1 MDRLMKKLGL
11 LALCTGLSFAV
22 HAVTPQ
28 AEAPAEQN
36 VKIDSVVVTGARYA
50 SDIRHLPMTVSVVGR
65 EKIEQ
70 SLQPSLLPTLTEQV
84 PGLFTTA
91 RGIMGYGVSDGA
103 AGGISLRGLSGGSGR
118 LMVLIDGHPQYMG
131 LMGHPIADAYQSLM
145 AERVEVLRGPASV
158 LYGSNAMGGVVNI
171 VTRGMREDG
180 VKTYADIGYGSYNTL
195 QTEATN
201 RIRKGRFTSVV
212 SGSYNRTDGHRADM
226 GFEQYG
232 GYAKLGYEISQ
243 AWNVRADV
251 NVTHFNASQPGT
263 VTNPMADAD
272 QRITR
277 GMTSLSVENNYGRTS
292 GALSLFYNWGRHR
305 INDGYTVDPN
315 DTNNPKDYRF
325 NSRDDMMGVSWY
337 QSARLFRG
345 NRLTVGADYYRF
357 GGEAWNRY
365 VGGDRKGER
374 SDIADKSQDEV
385 AGYVDF
391 RQDIGGW
398 LTFDAGL
405 RVDHHSHIGT
415 EWIPQAGLSFHLPHT
430 IELKASASKGFR
442 YPTIRE
448 MYMFPPQNPDLKPE
462 RMWNYEVAY
471 SQRLLGGRLT
481 YGINLFYID
490 GENLIVAV
498 PREGTTPLNMN
509 TGKIDNAGVEA
520 QAAYRISEAWSVAA
534 NYSYLHMENPV
545 IAAPEHKL
553 YTEAGFARGRWS
565 VTTGVQYVNSGS
577 SLSYPMPYDSKERK
591 VCLSGEAYFKVTHN
605 EKQPFIVSAFGDRY
619 NVRVLG
625 TEFNMQAYASEDQI
639 STTLVKGSV
648 NVEVKNKIGKIYKWE
663 LKPSEKAVCDIDEGK
678 VLITKVNT
686 IYETAWMEGK
696 LMFKNMP
703 LPQVLKR
710 LSYFYNVKFEIQ
722 DPVINSYY
730 FNGTFENKQ
739 LSQVLDYLKISSRI
753 DYEIKQA
760 MTDDSQG
767 SQSTMVILR
776 KKKGNE

>member
-11 LALCTGLSFAV
+11 LSLCTGLSLAV

-36 VKIDSVVVTGARYA
+36 VRIDSVVVTGARYA

-171 VTRGMREDG
+171 VTRGMREQG

-337 QSARLFRG
+337 QSARLSGQPADRRRG
-345 NRLTVGADYYRF
+345 L
-357 GGEAWNRY
+357 
-365 VGGDRKGER
+365 
-374 SDIADKSQDEV
+374 
-385 AGYVDF
+385 
-391 RQDIGGW
+391 
-398 LTFDAGL
+398 LPL
-405 RVDHHSHIGT
+405 R
-415 EWIPQAGLSFHLPHT
+415 
-430 IELKASASKGFR
+430 R
-442 YPTIRE
+442 R
-448 MYMFPPQNPDLKPE
+448 
-462 RMWNYEVAY
+462 
-471 SQRLLGGRLT
+471 
-481 YGINLFYID
+481 
-490 GENLIVAV
+490 
-498 PREGTTPLNMN
+498 
-509 TGKIDNAGVEA
+509 GVE
-520 QAAYRISEAWSVAA
+520 QIR
-534 NYSYLHMENPV
+534 
-545 IAAPEHKL
+545 
-553 YTEAGFARGRWS
+553 RGR
-565 VTTGVQYVNSGS
+565 
-577 SLSYPMPYDSKERK
+577 
-591 VCLSGEAYFKVTHN
+591 
-605 EKQPFIVSAFGDRY
+605 
-619 NVRVLG
+619 
-625 TEFNMQAYASEDQI
+625 
-639 STTLVKGSV
+639 
-648 NVEVKNKIGKIYKWE
+648 
-663 LKPSEKAVCDIDEGK
+663 
-678 VLITKVNT
+678 
-686 IYETAWMEGK
+686 
-696 LMFKNMP
+696 
-703 LPQVLKR
+703 PQGR
-710 LSYFYNVKFEIQ
+710 
-722 DPVINSYY
+722 
-730 FNGTFENKQ
+730 
-739 LSQVLDYLKISSRI
+739 
-753 DYEIKQA
+753 A
-760 MTDDSQG
+760 
-767 SQSTMVILR
+767 LR
-776 KKKGNE
+776 HRR